1 MITAPNA
8 LREQRRR
15 VPSDDR
21 DARLLPDREKVRQAD
36 FHYVNTGTFEDLFA
50 WVGGVMAELD
60 AEAGAST

>member
-1 MITAPNA
+1 MS
-8 LREQRRR
+8 
-15 VPSDDR
+15 PS
-21 DARLLPDREKVRQAD
+21 LNGEKVRQAD